1 MKLAGFV
8 PILLILSVAII
19 SFLTITVTGAKDN
32 KNIIPRLPLP
42 APVSRNVE
50 PNTSPSLLPQSSS
63 SPTPNPDSTPSPS
76 PTPSP
81 SIEYKAFAKEAP
93 PSPSPTPAPKP
104 KVSAGSTTT
113 GGNYTVATFSL
124 GSITVVT
131 ESANDDDCTNN
142 CPAKPLAQYVA
153 ENGGRA
159 GINGT
164 YFCPPDYS
172 WCSGK
177 VNTYDFP
184 VWNNRKK
191 KWMRADTLFW
201 NGRGMM
207 VFRGGSA
214 QFFPCAACIG
224 APSDITGGIVNYP
237 SLIAGGKMVLDE
249 SSLPDNLKVTKG
261 TRSAIGFGQGKLFLL
276 VARGANMRDLV
287 NIFLA
292 LGATDALNL
301 DGGGSSAL
309 YDGGYKAGP
318 GRSIPSALIV
328 K

>member
-1 MKLAGFV
+1 MRFKGFA
-8 PILLILSVAII
+8 PILLLIHLAIVTVISISVN
-19 SFLTITVTGAKDN
+19 SVKTN
-32 KNIIPRLPLP
+32 KSSQVLPSP
-42 APVSRNVE
+42 APSPVSQNQQNSASV
-50 PNTSPSLLPQSSS
+50 SPSPEREGS
-63 SPTPNPDSTPSPS
+63 TPSPSPS

-81 SIEYKAFAKEAP
+81 ALEYSAVAKEAP
-93 PSPSPTPAPKP
+93 SPSPSPKPA
-104 KVSAGSTTT
+104 STSSTTT
-113 GGNYTVATFSL
+113 GGNYSVATFNL

-131 ESANDDDCTNN
+131 DSAYDDDCGND
-142 CPAKPLAQYVA
+142 CPAKPLASFIL

-159 GINGT
+159 GLNGT

-177 VNTYDFP
+177 LNTYDFP

-191 KWMRADTLFW
+191 KWMRADTLTW
-201 NGRGMM
+201 GGRGMM

-214 QFFPCAACIG
+214 QFFPCAACVG

-237 SLIAGGKMVLDE
+237 SLISGGQDVLDE
-249 SSLPDNLKVTKG
+249 GPLTDNLKVNKG
-261 TRSAIGFGQGKLFLL
+261 TRSAIGFGGGKLFLV
-276 VARGANMRDLV
+276 VARAANMRDLV
-287 NIFLA
+287 NIFHA

-318 GRSIPSALIV
+318 GRNLPNAIII

>member
-1 MKLAGFV
+1 MRGIAGIFALIPV
-8 PILLILSVAII
+8 LFLSILVFSVA
-19 SFLTITVTGAKDN
+19 SNLGTETYKEPHTVE
-32 KNIIPRLPLP
+32 RQE
-42 APVSRNVE
+42 V
-50 PNTSPSLLPQSSS
+50 
-63 SPTPNPDSTPSPS
+63 

-81 SIEYKAFAKEAP
+81 TIVVQAEKAAKKEEP
-93 PSPSPTPAPKP
+93 TPTPAPEINSTIVFSIVPTPTPTPTPKP
-104 KVSAGSTTT
+104 TNVTT
-113 GGNYTVATFSL
+113 GSNYTVVTYDL
-124 GSITVVT
+124 GSISVVT
-131 ESANDDDCTNN
+131 DSANDDDCGNN
-142 CPAKPLAQYVA
+142 CPAKPLAQYVS

-172 WCSGK
+172 WCGGK

-214 QFFPCAACIG
+214 QFYPCAACVG

-237 SLIAGGKMVLDE
+237 SLLSGGNIVLDE
-249 SSLPDNLKVTKG
+249 GSLTDNLRVTKG
-261 TRSAIGFGQGKLFLL
+261 TRAGIGFGGGKLFLV
-276 VARGANMRDLV
+276 VARSSNMRDLA
-287 NIFLA
+287 NIFKA

-301 DGGGSSAL
+301 DGGGSAAL
-309 YDGGYKAGP
+309 YNGGYRAGP
-318 GRSIPSALIV
+318 GRLLPNAVII

>member
-1 MKLAGFV
+1 MHLKGFA
-8 PILLILSVAII
+8 PIILII
-19 SFLTITVTGAKDN
+19 SFSVIALITAAVSVKGNYQKTKPLLS
-32 KNIIPRLPLP
+32 II
-42 APVSRNVE
+42 SRE
-50 PNTSPSLLPQSSS
+50 QLKS
-63 SPTPNPDSTPSPS
+63 SPQATPPNQTETMAPTPTIEPS
-76 PTPSP
+76 PTQ
-81 SIEYKAFAKEAP
+81 EYTTFAKEAP
-93 PSPSPTPAPKP
+93 PSPKPSPAPVP
-104 KVSAGSTTT
+104 QSSSTST
-113 GGNYTVATFSL
+113 GANYTVATFNL

-131 ESANDDDCTNN
+131 DSANDDDCSNN

-164 YFCPPDYS
+164 YFCPPDYG

-191 KWMRADTLFW
+191 KWMRPDTLFW

-214 QFFPCAACIG
+214 QFFSCAACVG

-237 SLIAGGKMVLDE
+237 ALIANGKTVLDE
-249 SSLPDNLKVTKG
+249 GSLTDNLKITKG
-261 TRSAIGFGQGKLFLL
+261 TRSAIGFRQGKLFLV
-276 VARGANMRDLV
+276 VARSANMGDLV
-287 NIFLA
+287 NIFHA

-309 YDGGYKAGP
+309 YDSGYKAGP
-318 GRSIPSALIV
+318 GRNLPNAVII

>member
-1 MKLAGFV
+1 MRFKGFA
-8 PILLILSVAII
+8 PILLLIPLAIVTVISISVN
-19 SFLTITVTGAKDN
+19 SVKTN
-32 KNIIPRLPLP
+32 KSSQVLPSP
-42 APVSRNVE
+42 PPSPVSQNQQNSASV
-50 PNTSPSLLPQSSS
+50 SPSPEREG
-63 SPTPNPDSTPSPS
+63 STPSPS
-76 PTPSP
+76 P
-81 SIEYKAFAKEAP
+81 
-93 PSPSPTPAPKP
+93 SPSPKPA
-104 KVSAGSTTT
+104 STSSTTT
-113 GGNYTVATFSL
+113 GGNYSVATFNL

-131 ESANDDDCTNN
+131 DSANDDDCGND
-142 CPAKPLAQYVA
+142 CPAKPLASYIL

-172 WCSGK
+172 WCAGK

-184 VWNNRKK
+184 VWNNRRK
-191 KWMRADTLFW
+191 KWMRADTLTW
-201 NGRGMM
+201 GGRGMM

-214 QFFPCAACIG
+214 QFFPCAACVG

-237 SLIAGGKMVLDE
+237 ALIAGGQTVLDE
-249 SSLPDNLKVTKG
+249 GPLTDNLKVNKG
-261 TRSAIGFGQGKLFLL
+261 TRSAIGFGNGKLFLV
-276 VARGANMRDLV
+276 VARAANIRDLV
-287 NIFLA
+287 NIFHA

-318 GRSIPSALIV
+318 GRNLPNAIII